1 MTLTQSS
8 KEQFL
13 DECNSLDECL
23 TENEDMVTIIFYHV
37 VNGHRLYSVA
47 AFLP

>member
-1 MTLTQSS
+1 MTLTQSI

-13 DECNSLDECL
+13 DECNSLPREC
-23 TENEDMVTIIFYHV
+23 TENEDNFSVIFYHV
-37 VNGHRLYSVA
+37 VNGHKLYSVA

>member
-23 TENEDMVTIIFYHV
+23 TENEDMVSVIFYYIV
-37 VNGHRLYSVA
+37 KTKIYSVA
-47 AFLP
+47 VVRD